1 MPLSTF
7 LGVETAL
14 RGLLAN
20 QRAIDVTGHNIAN
33 ANTVGYT
40 RQQATF
46 ESTPPLRDFPKGD
59 IGTGVEVLDYTRA
72 RDDFLDIQLRAQ
84 TMLQGYNQARQ
95 DGLGEVELA
104 VNEPS
109 DNGLSQLFSRF
120 WSSWQDVA
128 NSPESTA
135 TRQAL
140 LQSAQS
146 LAGGMQSLRGQL
158 TQIDTD
164 VKTNIGLTIGD
175 LNSTVAAVTAID
187 QQIMPLVASGQQP
200 SNDMLD
206 RRDVLIDKLGSLVN
220 LTTTKNADGSV
231 TLQVGSFT
239 LAQSGSQTTV
249 AQLSDFG
256 TNLTS
261 GKLKGLDWVD
271 QTIGGAGG
279 YIARL
284 DTVAGNV
291 ISSVNTAQVAG
302 YTLAGTQTTEPFFTG
317 ADASNI
323 AVNQNLV
330 TNPDLI
336 AAASAANAPGDGSNA
351 LAIAG
356 LRDAPAIDGL
366 YQGLV
371 IGIGADSQ
379 DVQRATD
386 NSNTLVDALNNRRDS
401 VIGVSID
408 EEMTNMIRF
417 QRGYQAAARALTAM
431 DEMLDTLISRTGR
444 VGL

>member
-40 RQQATF
+40 RQTATF
-46 ESTPPLRDFPKGD
+46 QSTPPLRDYPIGN

-72 RDDFLDIQLRAQ
+72 RDEFLDIQLRAQ

-95 DGLGEVELA
+95 DGLGQVELA
-104 VNEPS
+104 FNEPS

-128 NSPESTA
+128 NAPESGA

-140 LQSAQS
+140 LQSATS
-146 LAGGMQSLRGQL
+146 LAGGLQSLRGQL

-164 VKTNIGLTIGD
+164 VQTNIGLTIGD
-175 LNSTVAAVTAID
+175 LNSTVAAVAAID
-187 QQIMPLVASGQQP
+187 QQIMPLVASGQP
-200 SNDMLD
+200 PANDMLD
-206 RRDVLIDKLGSLVN
+206 RRDVLLDKLGSLVN

-239 LAQSGSQTTV
+239 LVQSGVQTTV
-249 AQLSDFG
+249 AQLSDLG
-256 TNLTS
+256 ANLTS
-261 GKLKGLDWVD
+261 GKLKGLDSLD

-279 YIARL
+279 YISRL
-284 DTVAGNV
+284 DTVATNL
-291 ISSVNTAQVAG
+291 IASVNTAQAAG
-302 YTLAGTQTTEPFFTG
+302 YTLAGSQTAEPFFTG
-317 ADASNI
+317 TNAADI
-323 AVNQNLV
+323 AVNPNLFA
-330 TNPDLI
+330 NPDLI

-356 LRDAPAIDGL
+356 LRDNASIDGL
-366 YQGLV
+366 YQSLV

-379 DVQRATD
+379 DAQRATD
-386 NSNTLVDALNNRRDS
+386 NSNVLVDALTNRRDS

-408 EEMTNMIRF
+408 EEMTNMIRY

-431 DEMLDTLISRTGR
+431 DDMLDTLILRPGR